1 MHIIIDCTTTQN
13 QMSHHGVGVYTENLV
28 RNIIKHKDVKFSL
41 LLFDGKSKIDP
52 ILEEKRDNVEIVRI
66 GKVRKSDFLNYLWYL
81 TQYLPNILK
90 IKQKDSVYFCP
101 YFWVGIPSLFIP
113 TVLMIHD
120 MILPIYNIYSEKSIF
135 HNLGKKI
142 LYWIELSKAKFCKY
156 IVVNSTQT
164 KKDFIKYFPK
174 YDKEKIKTIFLD
186 GNLEGQD
193 PNWNEN
199 LPKDYKE
206 KGYFIYIGGTVY
218 KNKNAK
224 GVVDGYKDFLN
235 RLSPNDNIPY
245 MIIAGGG
252 FIKDNLV
259 TKNFRKYV
267 KEEGLE
273 NKVIFTGFYEDE
285 QVEQLLS
292 HSIATINLS
301 LYEGFGIALV
311 NGMKVGTPVIAHNG
325 SCYPEVLGG
334 AGLIVDGLNR
344 VEVGKAIFDVYTDKE
359 LRERLIKKGLERGR
373 DFSWEKTANETLKV
387 LSSL

>member
-28 RNIIKHKDVKFSL
+28 KNIINNKDIKFSL
-41 LLFDGKSKIDP
+41 LLFNGKSKIDP
-52 ILEEKRDNVEIVRI
+52 ILEKKGSNVEIVRI

-101 YFWVGIPSLFIP
+101 YFWVGIPSIFIP

-135 HNLGKKI
+135 HNFGKKI

-164 KKDFIKYFPK
+164 KKDFLKYFPK
-174 YDKEKIKTIFLD
+174 YDKEKVKVIFLD
-186 GNLEGQD
+186 GNLEGND
-193 PNWNEN
+193 PNWNEK
-199 LPKDYKE
+199 LPPDYKE

-224 GVVDGYKDFLN
+224 GVVDGYKDFVE
-235 RLSPNDNIPY
+235 RLPLEKKPPY
-245 MIIAGGG
+245 MIIAGGS
-252 FIKDNLV
+252 FTKDNLIA
-259 TKNFRKYV
+259 KNFRKYV
-267 KEEGLE
+267 KEKGLD

-311 NGMKVGTPVIAHNG
+311 NGMKAGTPVIAHDG
-325 SCYPEVLGG
+325 SCYPEVLGD
-334 AGLIVDGLNR
+334 AGLIVNGLDR
-344 VEVGKAIFDVYTDKE
+344 EEVGKAIFNVYSDKE
-359 LRERLIKKGLERGR
+359 LRERLIRKGLERGKQ
-373 DFSWEKTANETLKV
+373 FSWEKTTKETLNILKSV
-387 LSSL
+387 